1 MYNLIM
7 LTFVATSHK
16 ETTQAHIFIY
26 SLLNQVDTKWK
37 CIIFND
43 GPNDYI
49 DNLVKSIS
57 DNRIEFHYSEEVV
70 GNWGN
75 LNRRNALEGLVST
88 EFVIQASIQDYY
100 IPIAVSE
107 INKFTKD
114 YDFIYFDCLLHHLR
128 YELLNSEPTPG
139 LIDWGSFALRTE
151 LAKETQIQDFS
162 NPMTDG
168 YFVARCFEKYP
179 KLRVKKIQKCL
190 FVHN

>member
-1 MYNLIM
+1 M

-16 ETTQAHIFIY
+16 ETTQVHIFIY

-49 DNLVKSIS
+49 DRLVKSIS

-114 YDFIYFDCLLHHLR
+114 YDFIYFDCLHHHLR

-139 LIDWGSFALRTE
+139 RIDWGSFALRTE
-151 LAKETQIQDFS
+151 LVKGTQIQDFS

-168 YFVARCFEKYP
+168 YFVTRCFEKYP